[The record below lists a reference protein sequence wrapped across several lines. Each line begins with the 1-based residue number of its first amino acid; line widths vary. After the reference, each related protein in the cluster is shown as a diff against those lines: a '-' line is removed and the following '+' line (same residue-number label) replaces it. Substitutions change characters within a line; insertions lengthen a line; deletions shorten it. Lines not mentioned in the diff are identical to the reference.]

1 MDTALI
7 LVDIQ
12 NDYFPGGRYEL
23 YESEE
28 AAKQA
33 ARVLS
38 SFRESGKPVF
48 HVQHISL
55 RPGAAFFLPDTAG
68 AHIRVDVLPQHNEP
82 VVVKHAPDSF
92 LNTPLE
98 SILQEKGIKKLVV
111 CGMMTHMCIDTT
123 VRTAKRLGYEVTL
136 LADACATR
144 ELVWEGERIP
154 APTVHAA
161 FMAAIDG
168 SFAQVMTV
176 DAYLAGV

>member
-7 LVDIQ
+7 LIDIQ

-23 YESEE
+23 HESEE
-28 AAKQA
+28 AAIQA

-38 SFRESGKPVF
+38 RFRENGMPVF

-55 RPGAAFFLPDTAG
+55 KPGAAFFLPDTAG
-68 AHIRVDVLPQHNEP
+68 AEIRADVLPQHNEP

-92 LNTPLE
+92 LNTSLE
-98 SILQEKGIKKLVV
+98 SMLQEKGIKKLIV
-111 CGMMTHMCIDTT
+111 CGMMSHMCIDST
-123 VRTAKRLGYEVTL
+123 VRSAKRLGYEVTL

-144 ELVWEGERIP
+144 ELVWEGMHIP

-168 SFAQVMTV
+168 SFAQVMTTE
-176 DAYLAGV
+176 AYLRS